1 MALHA
6 ARRQAYGSACSKEAG
21 IWLCMQQ
28 GGRHM
33 ALHAARRQAYGSAC
47 SKEQT
52 YTWKESVLM
61 YALTYV
67 RTR

>member
-6 ARRQAYGSACSKEAG
+6 ARRQA
-21 IWLCMQQ
+21 
-28 GGRHM
+28 
-33 ALHAARRQAYGSAC
+33 
-47 SKEQT
+47 

-67 RTR
+67 QGETVMVSGCGYNVHTTAQTCQWCVVMITTHHTL